1 MRQRESEV
9 SEVSHMPGALRELID
24 SAEASDDWDAVADWC
39 ERFDWAQAEGTPAAE
54 FYLELAAAA
63 TVASGQQ
70 PAVTRPQL
78 LEAVAAARS
87 NGASWG
93 RIGEILG
100 VTSEEAQKH
109 YAVSTDART
118 AAAP

>member
-1 MRQRESEV
+1 
-9 SEVSHMPGALRELID
+9 MPGTLRELID
-24 SAEASDDWDAVADWC
+24 SAEASGDWEAVADWC
-39 ERFDWAQAEGTPAAE
+39 EQFDGARNEGTPAPE

-63 TVASGQQ
+63 TAASGQQ

-87 NGASWG
+87 NGVSWG

-100 VTSEEAQKH
+100 VTSEEAQQQ
-109 YAVSTDART
+109 YAVSTDAHP